1 MAILPDKIIQDY
13 EFEAFIKRVNEGAE
27 KIISDP
33 KFKLTTPDL
42 PGLSFLLKLQ
52 IRVFEKSLA
61 SSFAPIFIGKQ
72 ALSEGFGALKD
83 AFEAIK
89 TLFNN
94 PLQFLLDEGV
104 NSTLEDFPFPLRL
117 ELGGSNVGSLDL
129 PLSDAS
135 DLSGYRTF
143 NYNPLFNSSSLPG
156 DGEYTTPQ
164 SSIEDIRSIS
174 ISKTT
179 NTDSENIFLSGI
191 KTGDP
196 IQISD
201 GVTVGNYTVSSIQ
214 QQSSNN
220 SVNLELNFISA
231 SLLSDTSA
239 QTSVPGF
246 GLPSIGFE
254 KCQLAVSNFID
265 PSGSLKIPI
274 SSLGVNIPLLGGLTF
289 VIGDFSKLKDSSPTK
304 KFVDRLSQESGL
316 EFQDVFGGI
325 LSGNFPKVD
334 FAKIQEETES
344 GIEGSEDQSKVDLIT
359 VARFLQIGV
368 SNPCFLITTI
378 LNYVKLLL
386 LPIKVVVNVLK
397 GLGDMIT
404 GPIKLIQ
411 TIIAGLTNPLKLI
424 CDLIS
429 QAFLEVL
436 KPYIQP
442 SLTAANI
449 TWTEALEDPNDSTR
463 GLRPLI
469 SDMIC
474 GKFNKRLKD
483 YIPNQSFFDNLSNQL
498 SSLYGDSQEALGPQ
512 IPYDL
517 RIDGLPPS
525 EGQVSVNSGNPSDIR
540 NFKAST
546 FSNTVENATGL
557 LASLSPGDEFT
568 FSFDD
573 QSGKYRVSTK
583 RFVTDNEFPYFELA
597 VQPVPGILESSSLSS
612 NLEKVLGGLN
622 IDTLKAQL
630 SITNPDK
637 EFLLIVE
644 KYLPIKL
651 VAIWEA
657 IKGII
662 AIFGSLAQQVPSLLP
677 SVIRGLFSSGN
688 DGQSEA
694 EILAAIESG
703 EFDQTSTAIDS
714 AIEVT
719 NLLYGGGNAYSYRN
733 GLIYQ
738 GTTNS
743 GGSIVESREALVD
756 ILNNSS
762 SNVGPGLEDVF
773 YDLGASLTASGKQ
786 PAVYKSKLSTQ
797 IGRTT
802 VFNNMLNRYNF
813 NGNLVFKQYAPSRSD
828 FYWGAYSLNDIG
840 NTVKVLTVIMRRLQG
855 EKYFSTKNI
864 NLEEATIKVYV
875 NNDTGTGRKLLYSG
889 NYLNALRK
897 YKFEEYNLKKKI
909 DAYDLRIVINRQMD
923 LLVNY
928 LLPSLK

>member
-42 PGLSFLLKLQ
+42 PGLSFLIKLQ

-61 SSFAPIFIGKQ
+61 SSFAPIFLGKK
-72 ALSEGFGALKD
+72 ALSEGFSAVKD

-89 TLFNN
+89 TLFSN

-201 GVTVGNYTVSSIQ
+201 GVTVGNYTVSRVQ

-334 FAKIQEETES
+334 FAKIQEEAEADIGES
-344 GIEGSEDQSKVDLIT
+344 EEQSKVDLIT

-368 SNPCFLITTI
+368 SNPCFLITVI

-404 GPIKLIQ
+404 GPIKLIK
-411 TIIAGLTNPLKLI
+411 TIITGLTNPLKLI

-442 SLTAANI
+442 SLTADNI

-677 SVIRGLFSSGN
+677 AVIRGLFSNGN

-719 NLLYGGGNAYSYRN
+719 NLLYGGGSAYTYRKGLVYQSTRGGGNGGYESINALYS
-733 GLIYQ
+733 I
-738 GTTNS
+738 
-743 GGSIVESREALVD
+743 I
-756 ILNNSS
+756 NNSPYS
-762 SNVGPGLEDVF
+762 LDPGIEEVF
-773 YDLGASLTASGKQ
+773 YDLGVSLTASGKQ
-786 PAVYKSKLSTQ
+786 PVVFKSKLSTKP
-797 IGRTT
+797 GRSTE
-802 VFNNMLNRYNF
+802 FNNMLNRKV
-813 NGNLVFKQYAPSRSD
+813 GKKLVFRKDAPGKSV
-828 FYWGAYSLNDIG
+828 FYWGSYNLNDVG
-840 NTVKVLTVIMRRLQG
+840 NTVKVLSVIMQNLWYK
-855 EKYFSTKNI
+855 KYFDKDKI
-864 NLEEATIKVYV
+864 DLEKATLKVYV

-897 YKFEEYNLKKKI
+897 YKFEEYNLNKKI
-909 DAYDLRIVINRQMD
+909 ALYDLRIVINRQMD